1 MLVLTRKT
9 YQQLHIDQGRIVVT
23 VLEIRGGRVRLGIQ
37 AADDIPIRRQQTP
50 AATQATPLNATC
62 AARGA

>member
-9 YQQLHIDQGRIVVT
+9 HQQLHIDQGRIVVT

-50 AATQATPLNATC
+50 AATSPTPLTTC